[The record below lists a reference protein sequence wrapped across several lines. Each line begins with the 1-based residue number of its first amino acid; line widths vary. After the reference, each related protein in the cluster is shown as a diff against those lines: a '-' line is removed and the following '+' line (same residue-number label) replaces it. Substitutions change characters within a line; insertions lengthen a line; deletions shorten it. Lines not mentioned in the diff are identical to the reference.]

1 MFLFLEMLK
10 VFFPGGDPLVA
21 PTPLVEI
28 ENEFGMVLGGGRQ
41 SEANDV
47 DSARFL
53 SRVFSMFSLED
64 AGVATSH
71 RRAKIDVSNFDFDIA
86 QFCTLMERF
95 KYTWRSTFQ
104 AILFRAVVSGR
115 ANIMQC
121 LGLSKKMAFA
131 KKGSSGL
138 CGLIIKSFLARD
150 ALTKDPTNPNPIF
163 QQKSFRE
170 EFSFLTEEEILKV
183 LEYGAELWMIIRK
196 MHKTAVN
203 RSQSLTDNADD
214 DSHLHLKT
222 QFDEAHAFLLFKLT
236 EHNTGGEYDRVLTI
250 LGADGGAQPGRYSV
264 AKGKTTIIKAADGHG
279 SLAAP
284 ADGLSSQ

>member
-1 MFLFLEMLK
+1 MQSTSKPVYQEQVFLFLEMLK

-28 ENEFGMVLGGGRQ
+28 ENEFGMAPAGGGQ
-41 SEANDV
+41 SEANNL

-64 AGVATSH
+64 AGVTP

-138 CGLIIKSFLARD
+138 CGLLIKSFLARD
-150 ALTKDPTNPNPIF
+150 TLTKEAGNPNPVF
-163 QQKSFRE
+163 REKSFKE
-170 EFSFLTEEEILKV
+170 EFSFLTEEETLKV
-183 LEYGAELWMIIRK
+183 LEYGAELWVMIKK
-196 MHKTAVN
+196 MHSTAIN
-203 RSQSLTDNADD
+203 RSQALTNTDD
-214 DSHLHLKT
+214 DSHLHL
-222 QFDEAHAFLLFKLT
+222 
-236 EHNTGGEYDRVLTI
+236 
-250 LGADGGAQPGRYSV
+250 
-264 AKGKTTIIKAADGHG
+264 
-279 SLAAP
+279 
-284 ADGLSSQ
+284 